1 MSLALLVPLALAALA
16 AWIVPL
22 VVHLVRRPEDTP
34 TPFAA
39 LRWIRGRTRP
49 RRRLRWQDLPLLATR
64 LLLLALVALL
74 LARPV
79 LDGDPRLARPHV
91 FVAPGV
97 EVAAARAV
105 AASEKATWSWL
116 ADGFPAFEDEAPAAG
131 SDVASLLREADAGLP
146 AGTAMT
152 VVVPAQLDGLDG
164 GALTLSRTVD
174 WRVVDTAAS
183 QTTVA
188 VEAASTKRRLALR
201 RTAGDSQGARV
212 VRAAVAA
219 WNSGVPDAVVLDE
232 QAPGAPIPTTA
243 DALVWLDDAPDAAAK
258 AWIEAGGRALVVGPG
273 TTQGRVL
280 ARDDDGAL
288 VREFAEGSGTR
299 LALVRAFE
307 PQAIPQLLDASFAR
321 DLHDWLFTAA
331 DATPRR
337 GDATAVAPTTGAA
350 AGTPWRLPLDPWIGV
365 AIAAVFLVER
375 VLATRRRR
383 EAA

>member
-16 AWIVPL
+16 AWIIPL
-22 VVHLVRRPEDTP
+22 VVHLVRRPEDAP

-39 LRWIRGRTRP
+39 LRWIHGRTRP

-79 LDGDPRLARPHV
+79 LDGDPRLARPQV

-97 EVAAARAV
+97 EVTAARAV
-105 AASEKATWSWL
+105 TAPEGATWSWL
-116 ADGFPAFEDEAPAAG
+116 ADGFPVFEEEAPAAG

-146 AGTAMT
+146 ADTAMT

-164 GALTLSRTVD
+164 GALTLSRTVE
-174 WRVVDTAAS
+174 WHVVAAAAS
-183 QTTVA
+183 TTTVA
-188 VEAASTKRRLALR
+188 AKAASTKRHLSLR
-201 RTAGDSQGARV
+201 RTAGDSHGARN
-212 VRAAVAA
+212 VRAAVTA
-219 WNSGVPDAVVLDE
+219 WNSAVPDAVMLDE
-232 QAPGAPIPTTA
+232 QSPGAPIPPAT
-243 DALVWLDDAPDAAAK
+243 DALVWLDGAPDAAAK
-258 AWIEAGGRALVVGPG
+258 AWIEAGGRALVVEPG
-273 TTQGRVL
+273 ATQGRVL

-288 VREFAEGSGTR
+288 VREVTEGRGTR

-307 PQAIPQLLDASFAR
+307 PQAIPQLLDAHFAR
-321 DLHDWLFTAA
+321 DLHDWLFTTA
-331 DATPRR
+331 DAIPRR
-337 GDATAVAPTTGAA
+337 GDANAVAPTTGAA
-350 AGTPWRLPLDPWIGV
+350 AGTPWRLPLDPWLGV
-365 AIAAVFLVER
+365 AIAALFLVER